1 MSDKKK
7 ADSSSSS
14 RRRRRKGFTSVSS
27 VLSAVASKFGLE
39 TRMKEQAF
47 MSMWQY
53 VVGEPL
59 SSLSRPVFID
69 YQRNLVV
76 GVRDSA
82 VASEL
87 SLRRKEIMASLRS
100 LASSVGIGIAGV
112 RFDVRH
118 YHRSTPETGS
128 AMLAQPQSPAIP
140 EPSDRDLDNLAL
152 EDSYLE
158 ELAFIEASM
167 SSSGGDEEVKKRI
180 LGIYERELRHRQW
193 LAASGAPLCSL
204 CGQPE
209 RRLHGGEALCTPCY
223 VASLSRSKT

>member
-1 MSDKKK
+1 MSDKKEPGRGG
-7 ADSSSSS
+7 

-27 VLSAVASKFGLE
+27 VLSTVANKFGLE

-87 SLRRKEIMASLRS
+87 SIRKKEIMASLRS

-118 YHRSTPETGS
+118 FHRSAPDSGS
-128 AMLAQPQSPAIP
+128 ERLAQPATQAIP
-140 EPSDRDLDNLAL
+140 EPTDADLDNLVL
-152 EDSYLE
+152 EDTYLQ
-158 ELAFIEASM
+158 ELAFIEESM
-167 SSSGGDEEVKKRI
+167 SESTRDEEVKSRI

-193 LAASGAPLCSL
+193 LAASGAPLCSA

>member
-7 ADSSSSS
+7 ANSG
-14 RRRRRKGFTSVSS
+14 RGRRRRKGFTSVSS
-27 VLSAVASKFGLE
+27 VLSAVANQFGLE

-87 SLRRKEIMASLRS
+87 SLRKKEIMASLRS

-118 YHRSTPETGS
+118 YHRSAPDSGS
-128 AMLAQPQSPAIP
+128 EMLAQTHSPAIP
-140 EPSDRDLDNLAL
+140 EPSDRDLDKLIL
-152 EDSYLE
+152 DDSSIE
-158 ELAFIEASM
+158 ELAFIEESM
-167 SSSGGDEEVKKRI
+167 SGSAGDDEVKKRI

-209 RRLHGGEALCTPCY
+209 RRLHGGDALCTPCY